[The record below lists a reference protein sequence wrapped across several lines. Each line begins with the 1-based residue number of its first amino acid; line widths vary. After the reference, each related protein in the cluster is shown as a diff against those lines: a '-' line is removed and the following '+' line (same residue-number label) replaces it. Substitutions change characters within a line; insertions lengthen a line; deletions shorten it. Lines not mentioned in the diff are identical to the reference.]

1 MIKALQTKNVI
12 VEEELD
18 CIDIDDIR
26 GFTKLAFIDEE
37 FGDLILVNDDDAELT
52 RNINQKKKSD
62 ILHQPIDAHSVTNVV
77 SESIYSVT
85 TWNIYC
91 ELVR

>member
-18 CIDIDDIR
+18 CIDIDDVR

-37 FGDLILVNDDDAELT
+37 FGDLILVNDDAELT

-62 ILHQPIDAHSVTNVV
+62 ILQQPIDAHSVTNVV

>member
-18 CIDIDDIR
+18 CIDIDDVR

-37 FGDLILVNDDDAELT
+37 FGDLILVNDDAELT

-62 ILHQPIDAHSVTNVV
+62 ILQQPIDAHSVTNVV

-85 TWNIYC
+85 TWDIYC

>member
-1 MIKALQTKNVI
+1 MIKATLQTKNVI

-37 FGDLILVNDDDAELT
+37 FGDLILVNDDAELT

-62 ILHQPIDAHSVTNVV
+62 ILQQPIDAHSVTNVV